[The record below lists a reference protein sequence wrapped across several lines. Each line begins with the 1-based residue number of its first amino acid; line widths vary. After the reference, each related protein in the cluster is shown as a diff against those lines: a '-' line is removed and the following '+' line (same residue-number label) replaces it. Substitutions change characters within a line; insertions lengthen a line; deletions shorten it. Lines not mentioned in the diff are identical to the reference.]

1 MGCYIIQVSEPERE
15 NTEDSMKLSYK
26 HTQLACYLA
35 YISQAITT
43 TFLPLLFIRLR
54 NEFGFSLQKL
64 TGLIVTIFISEI
76 LIDALC
82 PKFINKIGYR
92 ASMVFANICSAVG
105 TAGYA
110 VFPFLTK
117 DPYAGFVICAVIN
130 AVGSGF
136 DEVLVSPIVEAC
148 PTKKKA
154 RAMALLHSFYC
165 WGCAGV
171 VLLSTLYFHFAGV
184 ENWRLLAALWAL
196 LPLGNAALFCF
207 VPIRTLEEEKG
218 KSRFADMLKNPV
230 FWLTCVVMICA
241 GASEL
246 AMSQWASAFAEA
258 GLGISKTLGDL
269 LGPCA
274 FAVLMGSSRVI
285 FSRINDKTDIS
296 KILTFCAVLC
306 IGAYILSALSPNPI
320 AALFG
325 CGLCGF
331 AVAPMWPGTFS
342 MAAKDI
348 PNASTA
354 MFAAFALA
362 GDLGCTAG
370 PSTVGFI
377 AGAGENDISRGLI
390 YSVIFPAIMIA
401 SLAAI
406 RIVKRKSTLR
416 TQ

>member
-1 MGCYIIQVSEPERE
+1 
-15 NTEDSMKLSYK
+15 MKLSFK
-26 HTQLACYLA
+26 HTQLACYLG

-64 TGLIVTIFISEI
+64 TGLIITIFISEI

-82 PKFINKIGYR
+82 PKFIHKIGYR

-110 VFPFLTK
+110 VFPFLTR

-130 AVGSGF
+130 AVGGGF

-148 PTKKKA
+148 PTKNKA

-165 WGCAGV
+165 WGCASV

-184 ENWRLLAALWAL
+184 ENWRLLAALWAII
-196 LPLGNAALFCF
+196 PLGNAALFCF

-218 KSRFADMLKNPV
+218 ESRFADMLKNPV
-230 FWLTCVVMICA
+230 FWLMCVVMICA

-274 FAVLMGSSRVI
+274 FAVLMGGSRVI

-296 KILTFCAVLC
+296 KILAFCAVLC
-306 IGAYILSALSPNPI
+306 IGAYILSAFSPNPLI
-320 AALFG
+320 ALLG

-331 AVAPMWPGTFS
+331 AVAPMWPGAFS

-362 GDLGCTAG
+362 GDVGCTAG
-370 PSTVGFI
+370 PSAVGFI

-390 YSVIFPAIMIA
+390 FSVIFPAVMIV

-406 RIVKRKSTLR
+406 RLVKRKGLTNSTKSK
-416 TQ
+416 Q